1 MNWTR
6 LKAINHVG
14 WFSIIV
20 TTALCAVDEMN
31 LQGAGIYIPPAVFKA
46 IAIINAVLKT
56 VGANPPP
63 SNPSLPVQ
71 PEPLDRIK

>member
-1 MNWTR
+1 MNLGR
-6 LKAINHVG
+6 LKAINYVG

-31 LQGAGIYIPPAVFKA
+31 LQGAGIVIPGWIFKVLAVV
-46 IAIINAVLKT
+46 NATMRT
-56 VGANPPP
+56 VGNQATPV
-63 SNPSLPVQ
+63 NPSLK